1 MQRKLLEFQGREVT
15 SIKDLKG
22 AAVRRGGAGWMG
34 EGGAAGWTE
43 SHAFCLPAWK
53 ALAPPFLDLQT

>member
-1 MQRKLLEFQGREVT
+1 MQRNVLEFQGREVT

-22 AAVRRGGAGWMG
+22 AAARRGGAAEWMG
-34 EGGAAGWTE
+34 
-43 SHAFCLPAWK
+43 SHAFCLPARK